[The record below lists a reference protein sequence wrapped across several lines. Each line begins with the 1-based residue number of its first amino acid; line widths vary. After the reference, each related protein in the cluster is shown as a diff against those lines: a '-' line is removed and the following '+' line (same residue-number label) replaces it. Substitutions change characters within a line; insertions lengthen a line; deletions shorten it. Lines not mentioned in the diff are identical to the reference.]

1 MSEIN
6 RPPIVTILGHVDH
19 GKTTLLD
26 FIRKSSMAAKEHG
39 GITQHIGA
47 YQVEIPKESKSRE
60 SEANRGILRLPA
72 VAQDDLAE
80 NRKIT
85 FIDTPGHAAFEKMRS
100 RGANVADIAILVVA
114 IDDGL
119 MPQTLE
125 AIKHIQAAKVPVI
138 VAVNKIDLPG
148 IDKNVSLLKIKKQL
162 SDQKINLEEYGGDVP
177 VIPLSAKTGEGV
189 EKLLEMILLVAE
201 MHELKGD
208 PEKPAAGVVIDASL
222 DKFKG
227 PVATIL
233 VKNGT
238 LKKGD
243 QIMAGGVKGKIR
255 GLFNYDGEPIDSAGP
270 STPVEVLGL
279 EGVPAVGAVLGELPE
294 VKVAE
299 AVQSLVDRLKQGETK
314 TLKVI
319 IKADKQGSLEAIQ
332 ASLDKFNPST
342 SSGQVQK
349 VVDYVFTGTGDI
361 GEENIKLAA
370 TVGAIVIGFNVKVA
384 STAQKLAESEH
395 VLIRTYNIIY
405 ELLEDVGEVVN
416 TLLEVGQLEEVI
428 GKANIIAEFPHG
440 KTEKIAGCRVIE
452 GSIAKGHRLRIVR
465 EGEVIGE
472 TKLASLK
479 KVKEEVNKVE
489 KGNDCGMLFN
499 PPVDFAIGDTVESF
513 RVI

>member
-1 MSEIN
+1 MAEQF
-6 RPPIVTILGHVDH
+6 RPPVVTILGHVDH

-26 FIRKSSMAAKEHG
+26 FIRKSSVAVKEHG

-47 YQVEIPKESKSRE
+47 YQVLHDNK
-60 SEANRGILRLPA
+60 L
-72 VAQDDLAE
+72 
-80 NRKIT
+80 IT

-100 RGANVADIAILVVA
+100 RGANVADIAVLVVA
-114 IDDGL
+114 IDDGI
-119 MPQTLE
+119 MPQTDE
-125 AIKHIQAAKVPVI
+125 AIKHIQNAGGAYGTKVPLI

-148 IDKNVSLLKIKKQL
+148 IDKNVALLKIKKQL
-162 SDQKINLEEYGGDVP
+162 ADRKINPEEYGGDVP

-201 MHELKGD
+201 MNELKGD
-208 PEKPAAGVVIDASL
+208 PSLPAAGVVIEATL

-227 PVATIL
+227 SVATIL

-243 QIMAGGVKGKIR
+243 QIMVGGVKGKIR
-255 GLFNYDGEPIDSAGP
+255 GMFDYNHKPLESAGP

-294 VKVAE
+294 IKKAE
-299 AVQSLVDRLKQGETK
+299 AVQSLVDKLKQGDTK
-314 TLKVI
+314 TLKVV
-319 IKADKQGSLEAIQ
+319 IKADKQGSLEAIEE
-332 ASLDKFNPST
+332 SLGKFNEE
-342 SSGQVQK
+342 QK
-349 VVDYVFTGTGDI
+349 VVDFVLSATGDI

-384 STAQKLAESEH
+384 TNAQKLAENEH

-405 ELLEDVGEVVN
+405 ELLDDVEEVVN
-416 TLLEVGQLEEVI
+416 TLLEVGQLEEVL

-440 KTEKIAGCRVIE
+440 KTEKIAGCRMTE
-452 GSIAKGHRLRIVR
+452 GTIAKGQKIRIVR
-465 EGEVIGE
+465 EGVVVGEV
-472 TKLASLK
+472 KLKSLK

-489 KGNDCGMLFN
+489 KGNDCGMLFD

>member
-1 MSEIN
+1 MAEQT

-26 FIRKSSMAAKEHG
+26 FIRKSSVATKEHG

-47 YQVEIPKESKSRE
+47 YQIEVQ
-60 SEANRGILRLPA
+60 SEKGKVQSGLNTQHSSL
-72 VAQDDLAE
+72 
-80 NRKIT
+80 IT

-114 IDDGL
+114 ADDGI
-119 MPQTLE
+119 MPQTIE
-125 AIKHIQAAKVPVI
+125 AIKHIQEAKVSMI
-138 VAVNKIDLPG
+138 VAVNKIDLSG
-148 IDKNVSLLKIKKQL
+148 IDQNIQLAKIKKQL

-177 VIPLSAKTGEGV
+177 LLPLSAKTGEGV
-189 EKLLEMILLVAE
+189 DKLLEMILLVSE

-208 PEKPAAGVVIDASL
+208 PALPPAGVIIEAML

-227 PVATIL
+227 PIATIL
-233 VKNGT
+233 IRNGT

-243 QIMAGGVKGKIR
+243 QIEVGEIKSKVRGMFDFSGK
-255 GLFNYDGEPIDSAGP
+255 PVDSAGP

-279 EGVPAVGAVLGELPE
+279 EAVPVVGAVLGELAE
-294 VKVAE
+294 VKEAE
-299 AVQSLVDRLKQGETK
+299 VIQSLVEKLQQGDTK

-332 ASLDKFNPST
+332 TSLEKFNAER
-342 SSGQVQK
+342 K
-349 VVDYVFTGTGDI
+349 VVDYISTGTGDI

-370 TVGAIVIGFNVKVA
+370 SVGAIVIGFNVKVA
-384 STAQKLAESEH
+384 SNAQKMAENEH

-405 ELLEDVGEVVN
+405 ELLEDVEEVVN
-416 TLLEVGQLEEVI
+416 TLLEVGQLEEVL

-440 KTEKIAGCRVIE
+440 KTEKIAGCRMTE
-452 GSIAKGHRLRIVR
+452 GTIAKGQKIRIVR
-465 EGEVIGE
+465 EGVLIGE
-472 TKLASLK
+472 TKLKFLK

-489 KGNDCGMLFN
+489 KGNDCGMLFD
-499 PPVDFAIGDTVESF
+499 PPMDFQIGDTVESF